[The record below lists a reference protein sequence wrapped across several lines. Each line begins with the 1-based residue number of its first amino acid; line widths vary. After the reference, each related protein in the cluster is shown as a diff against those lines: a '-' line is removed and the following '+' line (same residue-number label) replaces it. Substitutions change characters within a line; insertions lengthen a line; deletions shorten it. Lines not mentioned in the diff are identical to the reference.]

1 MENWFG
7 DLICSAR
14 QFLDQGFRSLPT
26 ILAGAMLI
34 LGLIQ
39 GNLNFLFFFVGLFL
53 VAPLGAL
60 LTNGAFE
67 FLAVN
72 IPSWLPESIGS
83 FIRIPESL
91 WMVPQGAAEQCSM
104 FTPFP
109 SQGVPGAI
117 NAVPSYWMTIM
128 AFFFFYLFAN
138 AYALYTKQPSS
149 KAAPEAVQARQQQA
163 MVGMTMIAAL
173 GTTVTILRYA
183 RTGCETGLGILMSL
197 VVGGLLGTGWYSFMQ
212 SCGMGRLDDIFGI
225 TNRILPMQSYED
237 ETPVTCVPTKE

>member
-1 MENWFG
+1 MQNWFG
-7 DLICSAR
+7 DIICSTR

-26 ILAGAMLI
+26 ILAGAVLI
-34 LGLIQ
+34 LGLLQ

-60 LTNGAFE
+60 LANGAFE

-72 IPSWLPESIGS
+72 IPSLLPEWIGS
-83 FIRIPESL
+83 FVRIPEEL

-109 SQGVPGAI
+109 SSGVPGAI

-138 AYALYTKQPSS
+138 AYSLYTRQSDS

-163 MVGMTMIAAL
+163 IVGMTMIGIL
-173 GTTVTILRYA
+173 GATVTIMRYA
-183 RTGCETGLGILMSL
+183 RTGCETGLGILASL
-197 VVGGLLGTGWYSFMQ
+197 VVGGLLGTGWHSFMQ
-212 SCGMGRLDDIFGI
+212 SCGMGRLNDIFGI
-225 TNRILPMQSYED
+225 TNRILPMQSYEED
-237 ETPVTCVPTKE
+237 TPVTCVPTKE

>member
-1 MENWFG
+1 MQNWFG

-26 ILAGAMLI
+26 ILAGAILI

-39 GNLNFLFFFVGLFL
+39 GNLNFLFFFVGLFI

-60 LTNGAFE
+60 LANGAFE
-67 FLAVN
+67 FLAINV
-72 IPSWLPESIGS
+72 PSWLPESIGA
-83 FIRIPESL
+83 FVRIPESL

-109 SQGVPGAI
+109 SSGVPGAI
-117 NAVPSYWMTIM
+117 NTVPSYWMTIM

-138 AYALYTKQPSS
+138 AYSLYTRQSDE
-149 KAAPEAVQARQQQA
+149 KAAPQAVQARRQQA
-163 MVGMTMIAAL
+163 IVGMTMIGIL
-173 GTTVTILRYA
+173 GATVTVLRYA
-183 RTGCETGLGILMSL
+183 RTGCETGLGVLASI
-197 VVGGLLGTGWYSFMQ
+197 VVGGALGTGWHTFMQ

-225 TNRILPMQSYED
+225 TNRILPMQSFED
-237 ETPVTCVPTKE
+237 ETPVTCVPSKD